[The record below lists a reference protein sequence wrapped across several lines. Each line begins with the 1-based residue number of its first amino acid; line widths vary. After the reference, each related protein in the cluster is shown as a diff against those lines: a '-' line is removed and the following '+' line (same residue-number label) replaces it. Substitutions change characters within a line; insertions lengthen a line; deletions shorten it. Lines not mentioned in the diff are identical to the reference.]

1 MTRYDDRCFGCVSLV
16 RLYRSSCHGD
26 TRTSGF
32 VYLVYSVVPYIKQE
46 RRDDLNAAG
55 DAPQARTSGELNYL
69 ITLAITDYVDFH
81 GLIYDTLN
89 DVLGALEGAK
99 LEFVRRVVVP
109 YEMVKRIENGDV
121 YDE

>member
-1 MTRYDDRCFGCVSLV
+1 
-16 RLYRSSCHGD
+16 
-26 TRTSGF
+26 
-32 VYLVYSVVPYIKQE
+32 VPYIKQE